1 MIYAYE
7 DPYQDWEAYEA
18 DRAKADEGDLH
29 CDECGERIWD
39 VWYDIEGVIYCPE
52 CIRDRRRVR

>member
-7 DPYQDWEAYEA
+7 NPYADWEAYEA
-18 DRAKADEGDLH
+18 DREEIDARDMH

-39 VWYDIEGVIYCPE
+39 EWYDMDGTVFCPE
-52 CIRDRRRVR
+52 CMEKRRHVR